1 MLSEPSILAALDAA
15 LRSPRAA
22 RVLDAVGAEVS
33 AELARHPDARL
44 AWRTIPLDAYDR
56 LPDGIAS
63 SWVFV
68 LRAGC
73 TSGAERHPNS
83 IQHFISY
90 RGAADMQLWGSPQPG
105 IMDAN
110 VQASPVGNPQSSI
123 VNANAWV
130 SNHLISDPNAPLD
143 RRALSIPVNVWHRP
157 VMGDTDWV
165 VVSFHTAADDQLIEE
180 RALDDQNPDAGPA
193 SSEPYAGRVA
203 R

>member
-1 MLSEPSILAALDAA
+1 MSSGTSILAALDAA

-22 RVLDAVGAEVS
+22 RLLDAVADEVS
-33 AELARHPDARL
+33 AELARRPDARL
-44 AWRTIPLDAYDR
+44 AWRTIPLDTYDR
-56 LPDGIAS
+56 LPGGIAS

-83 IQHFISY
+83 IQRFVSY
-90 RGAADMQLWGSPQPG
+90 RGSADMQTWNGR
-105 IMDAN
+105 
-110 VQASPVGNPQSSI
+110 
-123 VNANAWV
+123 AWMP
-130 SNHLISDPNAPLD
+130 NHLSSDPQAPLAG
-143 RRALSIPVNVWHRP
+143 RALSIPVNVWHRP
-157 VMGDTDWV
+157 VMGSTDWV

-193 SSEPYAGRVA
+193 SSEPYAGRMA